1 MAFLSALETEKLQ
14 HYQSIALKWNK
25 KINLVSPASANEFWI
40 RHIID
45 SAQMFHVKQDWT
57 GHYVDLG
64 SGGGLP
70 GVVCSVLKRNREMDG
85 SITFVESDLR
95 KAAFLR
101 TISRELSLDIAVVAK
116 RIESVEGLHA
126 DILTARAL
134 APLPVL
140 LGYAQMHLSET
151 GTAVFPKG
159 ALWEQEVAD
168 ARQQW
173 SFDLQAHQSHT
184 SPDSR
189 LLEIEGISRV

>member
-1 MAFLSALETEKLQ
+1 MAFLTPLETEKLM
-14 HYQSIALKWNK
+14 HYQSVALKWNK
-25 KINLVSPASANEFWI
+25 KINLVSPVSATEFWD
-40 RHIID
+40 RHIVD
-45 SAQMFHVKQDWT
+45 SVQVFHVKQNWT

-70 GVVCSVLKRNREMDG
+70 GVVCSVLKRNRKMDG

-101 TISRELSLDIAVVAK
+101 TISRELSLEIAVVAK
-116 RIESVEGLHA
+116 RIDSVESLDA

-134 APLPVL
+134 APLPAL
-140 LGYAQMHLSET
+140 LGFAQLHLSPA

-159 ALWEQEVAD
+159 SRWQQEVAD

-173 SFDLQAHQSHT
+173 TFDLQAHQSHT